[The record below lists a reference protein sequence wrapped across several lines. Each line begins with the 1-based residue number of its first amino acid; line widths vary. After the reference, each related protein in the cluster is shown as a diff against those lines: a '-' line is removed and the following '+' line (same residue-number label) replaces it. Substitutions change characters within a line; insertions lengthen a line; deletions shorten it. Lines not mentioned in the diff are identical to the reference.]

1 MLSSMMKHFSNLFFT
16 TAILMGLAATSPAHA
31 EDDFFID
38 SSRWQIEPRP
48 EKFFAENP
56 AMPLTGNKPQAVAVA
71 VAKPEAMPTTFA
83 PVEALKPTAKIAV
96 VIDDMGVVKKYSKQA
111 IALNGALTLSFLPYA
126 DDLPAQTAAA
136 KAAGH
141 ELMVHIPMQPMGN
154 ANTGIN
160 ALTTTLSAEELQR
173 RIDWNF
179 SQFSGFVGM
188 NNHMGSKFTQDR
200 ALLQPVMLALKKQ
213 GGYFLDSRTTPK
225 SVAGAVAAEN
235 GLATLNRDVFLDD
248 VDSLAAVEKQ
258 LAHLEK
264 IALKTGQ
271 AVAIGHPRPNTLNA
285 LRQWLP
291 TLASKQITLVPLSH
305 LMLKKTHIATAESVV
320 KQ

>member
-1 MLSSMMKHFSNLFFT
+1 MLSSMMKHFSNLFFVS
-16 TAILMGLAATSPAHA
+16 AILMRLTATSPAHA
-31 EDDFFID
+31 EDGFFID
-38 SSRWQIEPRP
+38 SSRWQIEPRA

-56 AMPLTGNKPQAVAVA
+56 AMPLTGNKRQVVAVL
-71 VAKPEAMPTTFA
+71 KPQAMPTTFA
-83 PVEALKPTAKIAV
+83 PVEALKPTAKIAL
-96 VIDDMGVVKKYSKQA
+96 VIDDMGLAKKYSKQA
-111 IALNGALTLSFLPYA
+111 IALNAALTLSFIPYA
-126 DDLPAQTAAA
+126 EDLPAQTAAA

-154 ANTGIN
+154 EDSGKN
-160 ALTTTLSAEELQR
+160 ALLTGLSPVELQR
-173 RIDWNF
+173 RIDWNLN
-179 SQFSGFVGM
+179 QFSGFVGM

-200 ALLQPVMLALKKQ
+200 ALLQPVMLSLKKQ

-271 AVAIGHPRPNTLNA
+271 AVAIGHPRPNTLAA
-285 LRQWLP
+285 LRKWLP
-291 TLASKQITLVPLSH
+291 SLASKQITLVPLSH
-305 LMLKKTHIATAESVV
+305 LMLKKTHVATAESVV